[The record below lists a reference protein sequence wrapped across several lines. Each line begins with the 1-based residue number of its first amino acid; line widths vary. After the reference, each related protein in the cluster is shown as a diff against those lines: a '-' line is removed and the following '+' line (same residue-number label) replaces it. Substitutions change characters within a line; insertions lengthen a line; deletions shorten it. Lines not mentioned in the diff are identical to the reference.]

1 MSDYLDFDE
10 RIKRA
15 IARYSDL
22 PVHAQETLSQ
32 TTYTYSTLEV
42 GRLVLRGRSPRP
54 VYTTTVF
61 GITVDLIAAA
71 EEADPCAFAD
81 KCADALA
88 FAQENGT
95 CPYLNLPNRPD
106 HEWVHIGQLEI
117 RLTELEAEYGRR
129 TWDEMQA
136 EWALA
141 HSADV
146 TICGAT
152 LAACSWVQRALSPSS
167 LQICVIDWANRQG
180 WELCKDGTA
189 LSFRRKEA

>member
-22 PVHAQETLSQ
+22 PVHAQETLRQ

-42 GRLVLRGRSPRP
+42 GGLVLRERSPRP
-54 VYTTTVF
+54 VYTTRVF
-61 GITVDLIAAA
+61 GIEVDLIAAA
-71 EEADPCAFAD
+71 EAADPCAFAD

-106 HEWVHIGQLEI
+106 HEWVHIGQLEN
-117 RLTELEAEYGRR
+117 RLKELEAEFGRR
-129 TWDEMQA
+129 TWEEMRA
-136 EWALA
+136 EFADA
-141 HSADV
+141 HDYDV
-146 TICGAT
+146 TIASIT
-152 LAACSWVQRALSPSS
+152 LNAFSWLAYAINTSRLNDIIIV
-167 LQICVIDWANRQG
+167 WANAQG
-180 WELCKDGTA
+180 WELCKDGTMR
-189 LSFRRKEA
+189 SFRRKEP